1 MFEYHGWLTVQ
12 YDVEYD
18 DRARSESTYQAVKAR
33 LDAFDTGSGL
43 VDLRYVNG
51 QIQLHFAGYK
61 NHPHW
66 SVLDGFKEIGSI
78 APGSFGILCI
88 RNDEDPDL
96 YNEFQI
102 FVMRRGQTTTQKDTL
117 LSPCVP
123 LIENQDE

>member
-18 DRARSESTYQAVKAR
+18 DHSQLESTYRALAAK

-43 VDLRYVNG
+43 VDLRRVNG
-51 QIQLHFAGYK
+51 QIQLHFGGYT

-66 SVLDGFKEIGSI
+66 SVLDSFNEVGTI
-78 APGSFGILCI
+78 APGSFGTLWV
-88 RNDEDPDL
+88 RNDEDPEL
-96 YNEFQI
+96 HNEFQI
-102 FVMRRGQTTTQKDTL
+102 FVMRRGQTITANDTL

>member
-18 DRARSESTYQAVKAR
+18 DHAQIESTYQDVKAR

-43 VDLRYVNG
+43 VDLRRVNG
-51 QIQLHFAGYK
+51 KIQLHFAGYT

-66 SVLDGFKEIGSI
+66 SILDGFKEIGSI
-78 APGSFGILCI
+78 APGSFGTLWI
-88 RNDEDPDL
+88 RNDEDPVL
-96 YNEFQI
+96 YNEFQV